1 MINLRAFFFHM
12 NITQDILYPAFL
24 KFPKICTDTRK
35 IESGSIFFAL
45 SGPSFN
51 GNQFAEQA
59 LQGGCAMAVVDQQE
73 YAKDDTYILVDDTL
87 KALQDLAQHH
97 RRQLKCTV
105 IGITGS
111 NGKTTSKELLAS
123 VLKKKFKTI
132 ATIGNL
138 NNHIGVPLTLLS
150 IPKDTEMAVIEMGA
164 SKQGDI
170 KELVDIAE
178 PNYGYI
184 TNIGKAHLEGMG
196 GYEGVVKTK
205 TEMYDFVRSHHGKV
219 FVNTNHTVFVDR
231 SSGMDVI
238 TFGDGTENF
247 VQGKFL
253 DSDPYVRFQWGKV
266 EDGSIDE
273 NPITQTCLMGFYNY
287 ENLLAAATVGLWFGV
302 DCKDI
307 DDALSSYNPVN
318 NRSEMM
324 DTGKN
329 LLIMDAYNANPTS
342 MEAALKNLSGMNR
355 QHKVAILGKMMEL
368 GPTWKEEHQKIA
380 QIAINS
386 GTEAVFLV
394 GNLYVEAG
402 VQGATRIF
410 QDVDEAALFFKENP
424 LREKCIL
431 VKGSR
436 SNRLETLKD
445 LF

>member
-12 NITQDILYPAFL
+12 NIIQDILYPAFL
-24 KFPKICTDTRK
+24 RFPKICTDTRK

-59 LQGGCAMAVVDQQE
+59 LQGGCSMAVVDQQE
-73 YAKDDTYILVDDTL
+73 YAKDDRYILVDDTL

-111 NGKTTSKELLAS
+111 NGKTTSKELLSS

-150 IPKDTEMAVIEMGA
+150 IPEDTEMAVIEMGA

-205 TEMYDFVRSHHGKV
+205 TEMYDFVRANHGKV
-219 FVNTNHTVFVDR
+219 FVNTNHGVFVDR
-231 SSGMDVI
+231 SAGMDVI
-238 TFGDGTENF
+238 SFGDGTENY

-266 EDGSIDE
+266 DDGAIES
-273 NPITQTCLMGFYNY
+273 NPITETCLMGFYNY

-302 DCKDI
+302 ERKDI
-307 DDALSSYNPVN
+307 DDALSTYNPVN

-368 GPTWKEEHQKIA
+368 GPTWIEEHQKIA
-380 QIAINS
+380 QIAVNS

-394 GNLYVEAG
+394 GNLYSEAG

-410 QDVDEAALFFKENP
+410 QDVEEAALYFKENP